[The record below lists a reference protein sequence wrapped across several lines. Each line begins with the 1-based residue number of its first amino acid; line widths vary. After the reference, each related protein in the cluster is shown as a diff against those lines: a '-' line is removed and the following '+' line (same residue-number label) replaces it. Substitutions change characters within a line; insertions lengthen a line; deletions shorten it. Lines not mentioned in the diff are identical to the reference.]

1 MHRKID
7 WKRFIPLLPAVFFIV
22 VYLLP
27 LGSRVMIRPDEFRY
41 AEIPREMIGS
51 GKWMNPRLD
60 GVKYFEKPTL
70 GYQLIAASMKIFGE
84 NKFAVRLPS
93 ALGTL
98 LAAAVVWLLFWRETK
113 ERFWASAAAGTYL
126 ASALVIGV
134 GTFAVLDAPF
144 AGAVTVSI
152 GAVYLACRSK
162 RSMECVL
169 WLVAA
174 GLAAAVAFM
183 LKGFLAFALPCI
195 VAAPFLIWNR
205 EWKKLFVFPW
215 LPLAIA
221 LLIAVPWALIQHR
234 AEPDFWRYFFVE
246 EHLKRF
252 TSGTYDR
259 KAQPFWYFIPV
270 LLGGIMPVGSLWIAG
285 ALGCTKE
292 WFKRPF
298 TRFMICWFAFP
309 FLFFSAS
316 SCKLG
321 TYILPCFP
329 PLALLLVSALKN
341 AWGSEKFRT
350 RCRGIYTVVGIVL
363 MTAAVA
369 GALALTILPFLPAKL
384 TAKVPFPLTLWLNWW
399 SILTL
404 AALAVCGAALCRLRD
419 RRGAALWVFL
429 AGAAPAIC
437 FGMLAIPEAGLGER
451 TPEAGLRACFKC
463 MPDHAECTIA
473 VERSCIAPVCWT
485 LKRSDVVVAGNKLG
499 ELKFGIENYPDE
511 YKSKH
516 ISEEDFPAWIKGRKV
531 LYVTFY
537 DLKKR
542 PLPKS
547 WPQPTVILETG
558 GVTVMR
564 FE

>member
-1 MHRKID
+1 MHRKIN
-7 WKRFIPLLPAVFFIV
+7 WNRICPLLPAVFFIV

-27 LGSRVMIRPDEFRY
+27 LGFRVMIRPDEFRY
-41 AEIPREMIGS
+41 AEIPREMLAS
-51 GKWMNPRLD
+51 GEWMRPRLD

-70 GYQLIAASMKIFGE
+70 GCQLIASSMKVCGE

-98 LAAAVVWLLFWRETK
+98 LAAAMVWLLFRCETK
-113 ERFWASAAAGTYL
+113 DRFWSSVAAGIYL
-126 ASALVIGV
+126 ASALVLGI

-152 GAVYLACRSK
+152 GAVYLAYRSE
-162 RSMECVL
+162 RNTECAL
-169 WLVAA
+169 WLAAA
-174 GLAAAVAFM
+174 GVAAAVAFM
-183 LKGFLAFALPCI
+183 LKGFLAFALPSI
-195 VAAPFLIWNR
+195 VAAPFLIWSR

-215 LPLAIA
+215 LPLAVV
-221 LLIAVPWALIQHR
+221 LLIAVPWAILQHR

-270 LLGGIMPVGSLWIAG
+270 LLGGVMPVGLLWFAG

-292 WFKRPF
+292 WLKRPF
-298 TRFMICWFAFP
+298 VRYMICWFAFP
-309 FLFFSAS
+309 FLLFSVS

-329 PLALLLVSALKN
+329 PLALLLASALQN
-341 AWGSEKFRT
+341 AWKSEKFHA
-350 RCRGIYTVVGIVL
+350 RCRNLYVVVGFAL
-363 MTAAVA
+363 MAAAVA
-369 GALALTILPFLPAKL
+369 GALALAILPFLPAKL
-384 TAKVPFPLTLWLNWW
+384 TAKVPFPLTAWLNVW
-399 SILTL
+399 SVLTPVAL
-404 AALAVCGAALCRLRD
+404 AACGAALYRLRN
-419 RRGAALWVFL
+419 RSAAALMAFL
-429 AGAAPAIC
+429 FGAAPAIC
-437 FGMLAIPEAGLGER
+437 FGMLAMPEAGLGER
-451 TPEAGLRACFKC
+451 TPEAGLRACVKC
-463 MPDHAECTIA
+463 IPDHAECTIA

-485 LKRSDVVVAGNKLG
+485 LKRNDIVVAGKKLG

-516 ISEEDFPAWIKGRKV
+516 VSEEDFPAWVKGKKV

-542 PLPKS
+542 PLPES
-547 WPQPTVILETG
+547 WPQPTVILETA